1 MANALSALPKHLVA
15 DDETVAQQVKKLMG
29 SVMVLRHAKRLMS
42 VPLPSGNEENAETC
56 VYHGPDTFDRSSPAI
71 SDPVEDPVT
80 EEIDDL
86 FDRIASEESALAFPG
101 DTERPGA
108 PRLSPPSLENA
119 RTARSPGDPDRVL
132 GVERPVNRPSD
143 DATEPM
149 GRPLVSSHPPRR
161 PPASMAP
168 SQSDRS
174 DSDPTYI
181 GTPFNSMLPRGRSST
196 FKVVVVAA
204 LAALCV
210 IAALEVFV
218 L

>member
-1 MANALSALPKHLVA
+1 
-15 DDETVAQQVKKLMG
+15 
-29 SVMVLRHAKRLMS
+29 
-42 VPLPSGNEENAETC
+42 
-56 VYHGPDTFDRSSPAI
+56 
-71 SDPVEDPVT
+71 
-80 EEIDDL
+80 
-86 FDRIASEESALAFPG
+86 
-101 DTERPGA
+101 
-108 PRLSPPSLENA
+108 
-119 RTARSPGDPDRVL
+119 
-132 GVERPVNRPSD
+132 
-143 DATEPM
+143 
-149 GRPLVSSHPPRR
+149 
-161 PPASMAP
+161 MAP